1 MLQSSV
7 VPAITGMGNAERAV
21 YLPVGFSTYIYVY
34 NIVPCVVLW
43 ATTYVTSNASDRPTT
58 DRLHSLALPQ
68 PTYLGLRGIIMK
80 ALLGKCGVPLPQ
92 REGTL
97 PGGECAGS
105 SFGPG

>member
-1 MLQSSV
+1 MAWIPPSGYRDIEGV
-7 VPAITGMGNAERAV
+7 NV
-21 YLPVGFSTYIYVY
+21 YRLYAS
-34 NIVPCVVLW
+34 
-43 ATTYVTSNASDRPTT
+43 YVTSNASDRPTT